1 MTERYIHPNAQI
13 GKNVKIGQFCFI
25 DEDVIIGDDTVIEPN
40 VIIYRGARIGKN
52 CRIFPGAVIAAEPQD
67 LKFGGEYTTV
77 EIGDYTTLREC
88 VTVNRGTKA
97 SGTTKIG
104 NHNLIMAY
112 CHIAH
117 DCVIHDHCVLSNSTN
132 LAGHITIEDYAILG
146 GMCGVHQFTKIGK
159 HAFVG
164 GGSMLRKDVPPY
176 VIVAKD
182 PTAYTG
188 INSIGLKR
196 RGFSN
201 TEIHLIQDL
210 YRYIYL
216 SDLNVSQA
224 IEKILTDFETSEI
237 RDEVVNFIQNS
248 ERGIV
253 RGIN

>member
-1 MTERYIHPNAQI
+1 MTERFIHPDAQI
-13 GKNVKIGQFCFI
+13 GVNVKIGQFCFI
-25 DEDVIIGDDTVIEPN
+25 DEDVIIGDGTIIEPN
-40 VIIYRGARIGKN
+40 VTIYKGARIGEN

-77 EIGDYTTLREC
+77 EIGDYTTIREC
-88 VTVNRGTKA
+88 VTINRGTKA

-104 NHNLIMAY
+104 SHNLIMAY

-117 DCVIHDHCVLSNSTN
+117 DCEIKDNCVLSNSTN
-132 LAGHITIEDYAILG
+132 LAGHIFIDDYAILG

-159 HAFVG
+159 HSFIA

-176 VIVAKD
+176 IIVAKE
-182 PTAYTG
+182 PTSYTG
-188 INSIGLKR
+188 VNSVGLKR

-201 TEIHLIQDL
+201 AEIHFIQDL

-216 SDLNVSQA
+216 SDLNVTQA
-224 IEKILTDFETSEI
+224 IQKILTDFEPSPI
-237 RDEVVNFIQNS
+237 RDEIVGFIQNS